1 MDHLNSD
8 SATQLHIHHPPAYNS
23 ENIISS
29 STRQIDAFVPI
40 SLDNKNV
47 SDKRKYKPKK
57 VNKINYN
64 SYDIETPTL
73 CGRPIKFHFFPE
85 SEIPVFTP
93 DYDQFIDFN
102 NFIKAIEPF
111 GINSGLVK
119 VVPPKQWRLELE
131 AKISS
136 INSQSTTTNQRHQTK
151 SSTRSSKNSH
161 NYSHK
166 NSSSSPIH
174 TPRNTLNLNDTFISP
189 KDFINSNQVHSPI
202 PENPIR
208 TSSNTFKNNDDSNNS
223 PSITPVNNNG
233 SLAALFKNDNFPAF
247 RPIVQHF
254 DGSRG
259 VYRQF
264 NVEYFFKNLNLSKF
278 LLLSEQPGKKR
289 PNIGAE
295 RLPISTKPKNIKKN
309 SSNPQPIKNSNDP
322 LTVPENCLS
331 NIDSNTN
338 LSESSFQEGIVV
350 DYKNGKI
357 SLSEKSSKTLLST
370 PPNDKSKNKLLKPE
384 ISFQSVFDLPD
395 ESAPISEQRLSYYR
409 DVERTYWK
417 NLLIEAPMYGADV
430 PGSIFP
436 PLSDF
441 PHWNIRNL
449 NSILSRVKV
458 GISGVTQPYL
468 YLGMWKSTFSWH
480 LEDMDLY
487 SINYIHFG
495 ASKAWFS
502 IPRKDFNRFQLVAQG
517 AFASD
522 YKKCK
527 EFLRH
532 KAFHLSPNYLA
543 SQGIKVN
550 RVVHNAG
557 EFMITFPYGYHSGYN
572 LGFNLAESTNFALD
586 RWIEIGKKADFCKC
600 IPDSVKINM
609 DEWFGDNPKNTP
621 SVPYV
626 SPPSKPTIN
635 IVYKQKKRDSSGF
648 SPLQPDPIST
658 IDLIVSKRT
667 KFSLSNHIPFLDIP
681 PNACS
686 ICFNYITNCLP
697 QYKNLLLSSND
708 SSDTLYKCASCFFKQ
723 DKPLCSFCGT
733 SGGLLFPLSTR
744 NLTRNRRSS
753 RRISEFSKRPHFAH
767 LHCSKAVNECYLN
780 YSVYPKSISTPI
792 SDSTNKPNYNIS
804 TELYKPS
811 IYANERKIEYDT
823 NILSD
828 IPLRQLLPKNGD
840 SFTRNDLKLIG
851 NSKISSITIKIPKYE
866 NTNNLSYNFNS
877 IDSSYASCDSS
888 STISANSIVPKNPIN
903 GAASPNFGC
912 STPLI
917 DTTKPDDGYLGGL
930 GYSIDGIED
939 SLSVKYAGNCSYCK
953 PLDIDYISSSEGNTH
968 AENYNS
974 SNVHSDA
981 IIDESENASE
991 INDGVYLICA
1001 TDGCKQKIHP
1011 TCAAMYYLQNRS
1023 VISCQNIVEK
1033 TPNLQ
1038 TKLSE
1043 TSNFSSLRSPQNLLV
1058 QTISSEFTSNNTLY
1072 CPNDSSITRNIIGSN
1087 QSQTASYPS
1096 FQPIAPRP
1104 TNVNLNSIIPTV
1116 YITNNIA
1123 NPAPLYLNNSS
1134 NDNSAPKDNNQFAN
1148 LASPKSNLEL
1158 YCINHTL

>member
-1 MDHLNSD
+1 MDRLNSD
-8 SATQLHIHHPPAYNS
+8 SATQLRIHPPPAYNS
-23 ENIISS
+23 ENLISPS
-29 STRQIDAFVPI
+29 NEQIDAFAPL
-40 SLDNKNV
+40 SLDGSNV
-47 SDKRKYKPKK
+47 SDKRKLKPKK

-102 NFIKAIEPF
+102 SFVKAIEPF

-119 VVPPKQWRLELE
+119 VVPPKQWRIELE
-131 AKISS
+131 DKISS
-136 INSQSTTTNQRHQTK
+136 FNSQSTNSNQHPQTC
-151 SSTRSSKNSH
+151 SSTRSPTNAHK
-161 NYSHK
+161 YSNKHS
-166 NSSSSPIH
+166 NSSPIH
-174 TPRNTLNLNDTFISP
+174 TSKNTLNLNYTLSSP
-189 KDFINSNQVHSPI
+189 NDFMNSNQIHSPL
-202 PENPIR
+202 PENPIN
-208 TSSNTFKNNDDSNNS
+208 TSTNTFKNNCDSNNS
-223 PSITPVNNNG
+223 SNITPVNNNG
-233 SLAALFKNDNFPAF
+233 ALAALFKNDNFPAF

-295 RLPISTKPKNIKKN
+295 RLPLSSKPKNNKKN
-309 SSNPQPIKNSNDP
+309 PSIPQPINVSKDP
-322 LTVPENCLS
+322 LSVTESSHS
-331 NIDSNTN
+331 NIDPNFN
-338 LSESSFQEGIVV
+338 LNESSFQEGIVV

-370 PPNDKSKNKLLKPE
+370 PPNDKSKNKLLKPDV
-384 ISFQSVFDLPD
+384 SFQSVFDLPD
-395 ESAPISEQRLSYYR
+395 ESTPISEKLLSHYR

-436 PLSDF
+436 PVSDF

-609 DEWFGDNPKNTP
+609 DEWFGDKPKNPP
-621 SVPYV
+621 SIPYV

-648 SPLQPDPIST
+648 SPLQPNPIST

-681 PNACS
+681 PNTCS
-686 ICFNYITNCLP
+686 ICFNYIT
-697 QYKNLLLSSND
+697 
-708 SSDTLYKCASCFFKQ
+708 
-723 DKPLCSFCGT
+723 
-733 SGGLLFPLSTR
+733 
-744 NLTRNRRSS
+744 
-753 RRISEFSKRPHFAH
+753 
-767 LHCSKAVNECYLN
+767 
-780 YSVYPKSISTPI
+780 
-792 SDSTNKPNYNIS
+792 
-804 TELYKPS
+804 
-811 IYANERKIEYDT
+811 
-823 NILSD
+823 
-828 IPLRQLLPKNGD
+828 
-840 SFTRNDLKLIG
+840 
-851 NSKISSITIKIPKYE
+851 
-866 NTNNLSYNFNS
+866 
-877 IDSSYASCDSS
+877 
-888 STISANSIVPKNPIN
+888 
-903 GAASPNFGC
+903 
-912 STPLI
+912 
-917 DTTKPDDGYLGGL
+917 
-930 GYSIDGIED
+930 
-939 SLSVKYAGNCSYCK
+939 
-953 PLDIDYISSSEGNTH
+953 
-968 AENYNS
+968 
-974 SNVHSDA
+974 
-981 IIDESENASE
+981 
-991 INDGVYLICA
+991 
-1001 TDGCKQKIHP
+1001 
-1011 TCAAMYYLQNRS
+1011 
-1023 VISCQNIVEK
+1023 
-1033 TPNLQ
+1033 
-1038 TKLSE
+1038 
-1043 TSNFSSLRSPQNLLV
+1043 SNFSHFQCSECSIKIHHGNLLK
-1058 QTISSEFTSNNTLY
+1058 TLISHFFILFS
-1072 CPNDSSITRNIIGSN
+1072 
-1087 QSQTASYPS
+1087 
-1096 FQPIAPRP
+1096 
-1104 TNVNLNSIIPTV
+1104 
-1116 YITNNIA
+1116 
-1123 NPAPLYLNNSS
+1123 
-1134 NDNSAPKDNNQFAN
+1134 
-1148 LASPKSNLEL
+1148 
-1158 YCINHTL
+1158 